1 MDEAQEKRLIKRIL
15 KGDEKSAN
23 ELIKHYYKE
32 IYAYAYRQT
41 SSKETALDIT
51 QEIFI
56 AVLHSL
62 YSYDSKKSSFRT
74 WLYAVASNKIYD
86 WLRRRKN
93 LFEPFDISDLNIA
106 DESDFTLTV
115 ETRETVKYAMQSL
128 MNKDKE
134 LHRIVCLKI
143 FSSLTFREIGQ
154 TLSVNENTVKTKYY
168 QALSILRKELEK

>member
-1 MDEAQEKRLIKRIL
+1 MDEAQEKRLIKRTL
-15 KGDEKSAN
+15 KGDGKSAN
-23 ELIKHYYKE
+23 ELIKHYYNE

-41 SSKETALDIT
+41 SSKETAMDIT

-56 AVLHSL
+56 AVLHSI
-62 YSYDSKKSSFRT
+62 YSYDSKRASFRT

-86 WLRRRKN
+86 YFRGRKE
-93 LFEPFDISDLNIA
+93 LFEPFDISEMDIA

-115 ETRETVKYAMQSL
+115 ETRETVKSAMQSL
-128 MNKDKE
+128 MNTDKE
-134 LHRIVCLKI
+134 LHRIVSLKI

-168 QALSILRKELEK
+168 HALSILRKELEK